1 MERRVF
7 ESEELKVQIEQSALG
22 SKSRISIR
30 TKDGREVSL
39 ETSSLPKLIEV
50 LSLVSE
56 HLSRRRKNQILEAI
70 NGCLV

>member
-7 ESEELKVQIEQSALG
+7 ESEELKVEIEQSALG
-22 SKSRISIR
+22 SSSRISIR

-39 ETSSLPKLIEV
+39 ETSSLPKLIEM

-56 HLSRRRKNQILEAI
+56 HLSRRRQDQILEAI
-70 NGCLV
+70 NGCLI